1 MRIYGKQNSL
11 FPLGPVIKCLIIFF
25 SIFKGNL
32 LLRGDERLC
41 SPAAPRKYTKLATL
55 TVKGQRYQSF
65 SFPVV
70 PIEIGTIPIRVAMVT
85 VLGSDQVEKQL
96 LVEVSYLVTLS
107 IIVTFS
113 VVGSSTIIS
122 PGLLPYMGY
131 IGMYRPK
138 GYNLQW
144 FW

>member
-1 MRIYGKQNSL
+1 
-11 FPLGPVIKCLIIFF
+11 
-25 SIFKGNL
+25 
-32 LLRGDERLC
+32 
-41 SPAAPRKYTKLATL
+41 
-55 TVKGQRYQSF
+55 
-65 SFPVV
+65 
-70 PIEIGTIPIRVAMVT
+70 MVT